1 MDVSFIII
9 AISLI
14 MLPRIAAQRNVGLPT
29 YNPTMITI
37 SNEAADGTDGLALM
51 AELGIVL
58 QAITGSNGSANFD
71 VNDLLVDGARFA
83 VARDADGMAVGCGA
97 FRPFADGVAE
107 IKRMYAR
114 PGHRGVGSAI
124 LAHLEQEAAALGYA
138 ALCLETRLVNQR
150 AVAFYEARQY
160 RRIPNYGKYA
170 GNPLAACF
178 EKQLG

>member
-1 MDVSFIII
+1 
-9 AISLI
+9 
-14 MLPRIAAQRNVGLPT
+14 
-29 YNPTMITI
+29 MITI
-37 SNEAADGTDGLALM
+37 SNENPDSADAQALM
-51 AELGIVL
+51 AELGTVL

-71 VNDLLVDGARFA
+71 VSDLRVDGARFA
-83 VARDADGMAVGCGA
+83 VARAPDGAAIGCGA

-124 LAHLEQEAAALGYA
+124 LMYLEREAAALGYA

-160 RRIPNYGKYA
+160 QRIPNYGRYI

-178 EKQLG
+178 SKRLGTMQAGAGHFTGGSGT